1 MQARRNKILSIILLA
16 LITVAALLLL
26 VDEDVNQLDVEKDK
40 FAFADP
46 SAIDKVVLAQPTGD
60 VELVFQ
66 GNEWIVNGKYEAD
79 PQRIKVLF
87 AIIKQV
93 SIRRKVARQDADSL
107 RQAIQNR
114 GITATFYANSETVHQ
129 LQVLGNEQQG
139 LTYIT
144 KKDEDIFLVEIPGY
158 RSYLAGIFE
167 LDANAWRDPL
177 VFDVNWR
184 NLQQVSMIIPESPES
199 GFDIVYDG
207 GQYQIKGLAE
217 TDTTKLYNVLDD
229 ISLLYVND
237 YLSESEV
244 EELDQNDFTPTAT
257 IVVEDVGQNKYTMEV
272 LQELDARNVYLI
284 RKDST
289 DYAILD
295 REKLIRVLR
304 PKRYF
309 EVK

>member
-1 MQARRNKILSIILLA
+1 MQTRKNKILFVILLV
-16 LITVAALLLL
+16 LIVVAALLLF
-26 VDEDVNQLDVEKDK
+26 VGDNADQLDVDKDK
-40 FAFADP
+40 FAFLDP

-93 SIRRKVARQDADSL
+93 SIRRRAAKQDEDSL
-107 RQAIQNR
+107 QLAMKNK
-114 GITATFYANSETVHQ
+114 GVVASFYANNDTVHQ
-129 LQVLGNEQQG
+129 LNVLGNEQQG
-139 LTYIT
+139 LTYISQE
-144 KKDEDIFLVEIPGY
+144 DSDIFLVEIQGY

-167 LDANAWRDPL
+167 LDAYAWRDPL

-184 NLQQVSMIIPESPES
+184 NLQQVSMIIPNNPES
-199 GFDIVYDG
+199 SFDIIYDE
-207 GQYQIKGLAE
+207 GQYQIRDISK

-237 YLSESEV
+237 FLSDREV
-244 EELDQNDFTPTAT
+244 AEIAQSKFSPTAT
-257 IVVEDVGQNKYTMEV
+257 IIVEDVGKNQFTLEV
-272 LQELDARNVYLI
+272 LQELDKRNVYLI
-284 RKDST
+284 RKDSS
-289 DYAILD
+289 DYGILEA
-295 REKLIRVLR
+295 EKLRRVLR